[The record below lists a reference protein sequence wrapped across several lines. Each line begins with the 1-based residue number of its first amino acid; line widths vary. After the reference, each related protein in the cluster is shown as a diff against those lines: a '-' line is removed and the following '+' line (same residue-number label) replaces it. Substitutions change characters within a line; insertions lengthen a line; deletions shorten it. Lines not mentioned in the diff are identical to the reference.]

1 MIKALILEDEEY
13 NREFIHQNLRLITA
27 ISNIFATSSG
37 EEAYAWAAENQPD
50 IALLDIELDGQKHN
64 GLDVA
69 RRISQLNNEMYIVFV
84 TGYSKYA
91 VESFDVHPYG
101 YVLKP
106 IKITLFRD
114 LIEEIV
120 SRLEQT
126 RQRSSRMLTVRV
138 KNEIIHIN
146 LCDITYIEAGNH
158 KSIIHTRDATVEA
171 RKTLDEIE
179 VLLGEDFL
187 RVHRSFIVNL
197 TKIKRITE
205 THDRSYQIEFQ
216 DDPNI
221 ALMSRY
227 YYPKYKELFQG

>member
-1 MIKALILEDEEY
+1 MIKALILEDEDY

-27 ISNIFATSSG
+27 ISNICATSSG
-37 EEAYAWAAENQPD
+37 KEAYTWAKENQPD

-106 IKITLFRD
+106 IRITLFRD

-126 RQRSSRMLTVRV
+126 RQRSSGMLTVRV

-146 LCDITYIEAGNH
+146 NSDIIFIEAENH
-158 KSIIHTRDATVEA
+158 KSLIQTGDATVET

-179 VLLGEDFL
+179 ALLGEDFL

-216 DDPNI
+216 DHPNI

>member
-27 ISNIFATSSG
+27 ITDIFATSSG
-37 EEAYAWAAENQPD
+37 EEAYAWAKENQPD

-106 IKITLFRD
+106 IRITPFRD

-126 RQRSSRMLTVRV
+126 RQRATGMLTVRV

-146 LCDITYIEAGNH
+146 HSDIIFIEAENH
-158 KSIIHTRDATVEA
+158 KSIIHTRDATMEA

-179 VLLGEDFL
+179 AMLGMDFL

-197 TKIKRITE
+197 TKIKKIKEAR
-205 THDRSYQIEFQ
+205 DRSYEIEFW
-216 DDPNI
+216 DDPKT

-227 YYPKYKELFQG
+227 YYPKYKDFFQG